1 MNCAICGKPTTSEDP
16 WERMTSPE
24 FNVTVFRS
32 EHQACCDVAKGTIGE
47 RTRAVLIE
55 RVNALFERLGPLNVT
70 HATAQ

>member
-32 EHQACCDVAKGTIGE
+32 EHQDCCDVAKGTIGE
-47 RTRAVLIE
+47 RDSCRAY
-55 RVNALFERLGPLNVT
+55 
-70 HATAQ
+70 